1 MTLKYLYA
9 DRKQSFIIKSWCKSR
24 FVVKYS
30 VTLLQNIVI
39 TPSEN
44 VYTKLDMN
52 FKSCC
57 AAMMVMAM
65 LASCSTHKKVPLV
78 EDAEYIPAEILAQ
91 PVPPADPIIQA
102 GDLLN
107 IDVTATNYQAVA
119 AFNKG
124 RYVNSD
130 GTIDQSRGRVGS
142 GGNNETSTDYY
153 LVDKDGNINFPI
165 IGSIH
170 VGGLTKTQVQ
180 AEIENA
186 IYPKYLKEKP
196 VVDIRFMNF
205 RITVL
210 GAVGSPGIKVSQNER
225 LNIFEAIALAGD
237 LNIKADRENLIL
249 IRTNPDGTREVH
261 KLNVH
266 DKNML
271 FSPYYNLQQNDLL
284 LVNWNRSGA
293 QNSWAMSQGFS
304 TTIAVVGGLSAVL
317 GFTLSIINLSK

>member
-1 MTLKYLYA
+1 MK
-9 DRKQSFIIKSWCKSR
+9 
-24 FVVKYS
+24 
-30 VTLLQNIVI
+30 
-39 TPSEN
+39 
-44 VYTKLDMN
+44 

-57 AAMMVMAM
+57 AALSMMVIV
-65 LASCSTHKKVPLV
+65 ASCSTHKKVPLV
-78 EDAEYIPAEILAQ
+78 EDAELIPAEILAQ

-107 IDVTATNYQAVA
+107 IDVTASNYEAVA
-119 AFNKG
+119 HFNKG
-124 RYVNSD
+124 RYVNAD
-130 GTIDQSRGRVGS
+130 GSIQRTNIGTSTS
-142 GGNNETSTDYY
+142 GGEQSTEYY
-153 LVDKDGNINFPI
+153 LVDKNGDITFPV
-165 IGSIH
+165 IGSLH

-180 AEIENA
+180 QMIVDA

-196 VVDIRFMNF
+196 AVDIRFMNF

-210 GAVGSPGIKVSQNER
+210 GAVNSPGIKTSQNER
-225 LNIFEAIALAGD
+225 LNIFEALALSGD
-237 LNIKADRENLIL
+237 LNIKADRENIIL

-271 FSPYYNLQQNDLL
+271 LSPYYNLQPNDLL

-293 QNSWAMSQGFS
+293 QNSWSMSQGFS

>member
-1 MTLKYLYA
+1 
-9 DRKQSFIIKSWCKSR
+9 
-24 FVVKYS
+24 
-30 VTLLQNIVI
+30 
-39 TPSEN
+39 
-44 VYTKLDMN
+44 MN

-57 AAMMVMAM
+57 VAVAIMAM

-119 AFNKG
+119 PFNKG
-124 RYVNSD
+124 RYINPD
-130 GTIDQSRGRVGS
+130 GTVEVSRNSTSGS
-142 GGNNETSTDYY
+142 FGGGEASTDFY

-170 VGGLTKTQVQ
+170 AGGLTKTQLQ
-180 AEIENA
+180 AEIESA

-210 GAVGSPGIKVSQNER
+210 GAVGSPGIKTSQNER

-237 LNIKADRENLIL
+237 LNIKADRENIIL

-271 FSPYYNLQQNDLL
+271 LSPYYNLKPNDLL

-293 QNSWAMSQGFS
+293 QNSWSMSQGFS

>member
-1 MTLKYLYA
+1 MK
-9 DRKQSFIIKSWCKSR
+9 
-24 FVVKYS
+24 
-30 VTLLQNIVI
+30 
-39 TPSEN
+39 P
-44 VYTKLDMN
+44 
-52 FKSCC
+52 CC
-57 AAMMVMAM
+57 IAVMALAL

-78 EDAEYIPAEILAQ
+78 ADAEYIPAEILAQ

-107 IDVTATNYQAVA
+107 IDVSASNYQAVA
-119 AFNKG
+119 PFNKG
-124 RYVNSD
+124 RYVNPD
-130 GTIDQSRGRVGS
+130 GSIEISRASVSNSS
-142 GGNNETSTDYY
+142 GGGNEKSTEYY
-153 LVDKDGNINFPI
+153 LVDKDGNINFPV

-186 IYPKYLKEKP
+186 IFPKYLKEKP

-210 GAVGSPGIKVSQNER
+210 GAVGSPGIKTSQNER

-237 LNIKADRENLIL
+237 LDIRADRENIVL
-249 IRTNPDGTREVH
+249 IRTNPNGSREVH

-266 DKNML
+266 DKDML
-271 FSPYYNLQQNDLL
+271 LSPYYNLQPNDLL

-293 QNSWAMSQGFS
+293 QNSWSMSQGFS
-304 TTIAVVGGLSAVL
+304 TTLAVVGGLSAVL
-317 GFTLSIINLSK
+317 GFTLSIINLTD

>member
-1 MTLKYLYA
+1 
-9 DRKQSFIIKSWCKSR
+9 
-24 FVVKYS
+24 
-30 VTLLQNIVI
+30 
-39 TPSEN
+39 
-44 VYTKLDMN
+44 MN

-57 AAMMVMAM
+57 AAIVAMAM

-78 EDAEYIPAEILAQ
+78 EDAELIPAEILAQ
-91 PVPPADPIIQA
+91 PVPPADPVIQA

-107 IDVTATNYQAVA
+107 IDVSASNYQAVA
-119 AFNKG
+119 VFNKG
-124 RYVNSD
+124 RYVNPD
-130 GTIDQSRGRVGS
+130 GSIDERRSNS
-142 GGNNETSTDYY
+142 TSSTGGGEKSTDFY

-165 IGSIH
+165 IGTIH

-210 GAVGSPGIKVSQNER
+210 GAVGSPGIKTSQNER

-237 LNIKADRENLIL
+237 LNIKADRENIIL
-249 IRTNPDGTREVH
+249 IRTNPNGTREVH
-261 KLNVH
+261 KLDVH

-271 FSPYYNLQQNDLL
+271 FSPYYNLQPNDLL

-293 QNSWAMSQGFS
+293 QNSWSMSQGFS

-317 GFTLSIINLSK
+317 GFTLSIINLTD